1 MNTLRLSET
10 KTYDDDDD
18 DDDDTNDNDDAN
30 DNNCL
35 FTIQLF

>member
-10 KTYDDDDD
+10 KTFDDDD

>member
-10 KTYDDDDD
+10 KTFDDDD

-35 FTIQLF
+35 FTIQLY